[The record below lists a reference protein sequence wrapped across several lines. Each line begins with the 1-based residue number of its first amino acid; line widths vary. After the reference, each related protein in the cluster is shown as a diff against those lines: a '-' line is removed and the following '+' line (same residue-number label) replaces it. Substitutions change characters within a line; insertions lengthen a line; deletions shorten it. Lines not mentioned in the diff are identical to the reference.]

1 MNKKYITIAA
11 LLLVFAGIW
20 SLSHK
25 AEDDHNHA
33 HGEDDHHNEEMEKG
47 PQGGKLLIAENNE
60 DFVIEFKVDENN
72 GKPIFNLYAYD
83 DGTLVKPK
91 EVNYFVSLNRLDGE
105 VNSFNF
111 IPKGTYS
118 VSNTIV
124 AEPHSFD
131 VKITASYKGKTYNWA
146 FDSYEGRT
154 SIDAQAAKN
163 AGIKTSIAKAGV
175 IAQKVKLEGRI
186 LLNPHKTANIG
197 ARFSGVVKSLKVN
210 LGDKVKKGQVLG
222 IIESNE
228 SLNSLPLVS
237 TRSGI
242 VTAIDVMVGSI
253 VNQERILQVADLS
266 DVWAE
271 FHLFPSDIPLVKKGQ
286 KITTFL
292 LDNGTLKATSK
303 VERISGTADLAS
315 QTVLI
320 ITSFKNT
327 NMTWKPGMHVEAE
340 VIVNNKKS
348 DLIVKE
354 TALQKFRDF
363 TVVFAKIKDTYEVR
377 MLEIGASDGEHVE
390 VLSGLKEGTEY
401 VSENSFLIKAD
412 VEKSGASHDH

>member
-11 LLLVFAGIW
+11 LLLGFTGIW
-20 SLSHK
+20 SLSHQI
-25 AEDDHNHA
+25 EGDHNHA
-33 HGEDDHHNEEMEKG
+33 HGENDYHSDEKEKG

-60 DFVIEFKVDENN
+60 DFTVEFKVDENN
-72 GKPIFNLYAYD
+72 GKPLFNLYAYD
-83 DGTLVKPK
+83 NGELISPK
-91 EVNYFVSLNRLDGE
+91 EVNYTVSLNRLDGE
-105 VNSFNF
+105 VNNFNF
-111 IPKGTYS
+111 MPKDTYA
-118 VSNTIV
+118 VSDAIV

-131 VKITASYKGKTYNWA
+131 VKVTVSYEGKTYNWA

-154 SIDAQAAKN
+154 QIDAQAAQD
-163 AGIKTSIAKAGV
+163 AGVKTSAAQAGT

-186 LLNPHKTANIG
+186 LLNPYKTANIG

-228 SLNSLPLVS
+228 SLNSLKLIAP
-237 TRSGI
+237 RSGT
-242 VTAIDVMVGSI
+242 VTAVDVMVGSI
-253 VNQERILQVADLS
+253 VNQERILQIADLS

-271 FHLFPSDIPLVKKGQ
+271 FHLFPSDMPLVKKGQ
-286 KITTFL
+286 KITTFS
-292 LDNGTLKATSK
+292 LDNKDLKTASK

-315 QTVLI
+315 QTALI

-327 NMTWKPGMHVEAE
+327 DMAWKPDMHVEAE
-340 VIVNNKKS
+340 VVVNNKNAN
-348 DLIVKE
+348 LIVKE

-377 MLEIGASDGEHVE
+377 MLELGASDGEHVE

>member
-1 MNKKYITIAA
+1 MNKKYITITA
-11 LLLVFAGIW
+11 LLLGFAGIW

-25 AEDDHNHA
+25 AEDTHSHA
-33 HGEDDHHNEEMEKG
+33 HGKNDHHNDEQEKG
-47 PQGGKLLIAENNE
+47 PQGGKLLVAENNE
-60 DFVIEFKVDENN
+60 GFAVEFKVNENN
-72 GKPIFNLYAYD
+72 GKPLFNLYAYD
-83 DGTLVKPK
+83 DGELITPK
-91 EVNYFVSLNRLDGE
+91 KVNYTVSLNRLDGE
-105 VNSFNF
+105 VNNFNF
-111 IPKGTYS
+111 MPKDTYA
-118 VSNTIV
+118 VSDAMV

-131 VKITASYKGKTYNWA
+131 VKVTATYEGTTYNWA

-154 SIDAQAAKN
+154 VIDAKSAQD
-163 AGIKTSIAKAGV
+163 AGVKTSVAKAGT

-186 LLNPHKTANIG
+186 LLNPYKTANVG

-222 IIESNE
+222 VIESNE
-228 SLNSLPLVS
+228 SLNSLKLIAP
-237 TRSGI
+237 RSGT

-286 KITTFL
+286 KITTFS
-292 LDNGTLKATSK
+292 LDNEDLKTTSK

-315 QTVLI
+315 QTALI
-320 ITSFKNT
+320 LTSFKNT
-327 NMTWKPGMHVEAE
+327 NLFWKPGMHVEGE
-340 VIVNNKKS
+340 VVVNHKKA

-377 MLEIGASDGEHVE
+377 MLELGTSDGEHVE

-412 VEKSGASHDH
+412 IEKSGASHDH